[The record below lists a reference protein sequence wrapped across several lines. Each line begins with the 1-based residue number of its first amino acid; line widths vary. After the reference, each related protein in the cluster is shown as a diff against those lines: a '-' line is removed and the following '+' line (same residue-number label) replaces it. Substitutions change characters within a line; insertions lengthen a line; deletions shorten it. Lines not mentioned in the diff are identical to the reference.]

1 MYTYM
6 YPAKCIVNQTKEGQN
21 RLQDG
26 HSIKLTKPTET
37 NRQVG
42 LPTGLDLKTET
53 QSDKLTQTQ
62 MQTDTLYTLHIL
74 YYLDSYDDRTL

>member
-1 MYTYM
+1 MYSQSDEIWTENMDRKYYKM
-6 YPAKCIVNQTKEGQN
+6 DFQSNRQTPN
-21 RLQDG
+21 
-26 HSIKLTKPTET
+26 ET

-42 LPTGLDLKTET
+42 LPTGLNFETET